1 VRIEKLLYGGQGLA
15 HVDGRA
21 LLVPFTAP
29 GDLLRV
35 RIEETGRRVL
45 RGSIES
51 VLEPAPSRRSP
62 ACAHFGA
69 CGGCHLQHL
78 DREGELGAKAEFL
91 RDCLGRIAGVRWDG
105 PIDVESGADYAW
117 RSRVA
122 LHVLREPDV
131 PPRVGYFRSGS
142 REIVPIEECP
152 VLVPALREAVAGF
165 RRSPAS
171 IPEGADRIDL
181 VAGDDGRVG
190 SSLSMPA
197 AVRQRIT
204 GFELELEAGVFSQ
217 ANPAMA
223 DRLVRRALGEERGER
238 AVDLY
243 AGSGLFSLPLAARF
257 GSVEAVES
265 DERAVRLGVRNG
277 RANGIENV
285 RWSRARVRDWLEA
298 ARRGLRPDL
307 VLLDPPRAG
316 AGPEV
321 VDRILDLAP
330 RRIVYVACDP
340 ATWARDLRRFVER
353 GSTILEIAAVDLFP
367 RSYHVEALARL
378 APAPGA

>member
-1 VRIEKLLYGGQGLA
+1 
-15 HVDGRA
+15 
-21 LLVPFTAP
+21 
-29 GDLLRV
+29 
-35 RIEETGRRVL
+35 
-45 RGSIES
+45 
-51 VLEPAPSRRSP
+51 
-62 ACAHFGA
+62 
-69 CGGCHLQHL
+69 
-78 DREGELGAKAEFL
+78 
-91 RDCLGRIAGVRWDG
+91 
-105 PIDVESGADYAW
+105 
-117 RSRVA
+117 
-122 LHVLREPDV
+122 VLREPDV

-190 SSLSMPA
+190 SSLSMPP
-197 AVRQRIT
+197 AVRQRIA

-223 DRLVRRALGEERGER
+223 DRLVRRALGEERGEQ

-265 DERAVRLGVRNG
+265 DERAVRLGMRNA
-277 RANGIENV
+277 RANGIANV

-298 ARRGLRPDL
+298 APRGLRPDL

-330 RRIVYVACDP
+330 RRIVYVSCDP